1 MHTSCAL
8 WLLMAG
14 AASEVNPEAA
24 FPVPAAAPAH
34 PSAAIPSARTRT
46 AARQRPVRTTRAA
59 GGASGA
65 ASLIDLIQN
74 TVAPDQWQPPA
85 AIGTF
90 GGGGGGTA
98 LGSNTAGLI
107 LLIQTTIV
115 PESWDVNG
123 GLGSISPFGP

>member
-1 MHTSCAL
+1 MLATCAL
-8 WLLMAG
+8 WMLMAG
-14 AASEVNPEAA
+14 AATEVSPEAVLPA
-24 FPVPAAAPAH
+24 ATVPAHAV
-34 PSAAIPSARTRT
+34 SATGYAR
-46 AARQRPVRTTRAA
+46 PRAA
-59 GGASGA
+59 GPQRPITTRMAGGRSGA

-90 GGGGGGTA
+90 GGGGGGTGP
-98 LGSNTAGLI
+98 GSNTAGLI

>member
-1 MHTSCAL
+1 MLATCAL
-8 WLLMAG
+8 WMLMAG
-14 AASEVNPEAA
+14 AATEVSPEA
-24 FPVPAAAPAH
+24 VLPAAAVVPAH
-34 PSAAIPSARTRT
+34 AASAPRSAR
-46 AARQRPVRTTRAA
+46 PRAA
-59 GGASGA
+59 GRQQPVPTTRMAGGRSGA

-90 GGGGGGTA
+90 GGGGGGTGP
-98 LGSNTAGLI
+98 GSNTAGLI